1 MAQIKR
7 CPECNSIN
15 LFYDE
20 QRGEVICNDCG
31 LVVEEKMVD
40 TSHELR
46 VQSSE
51 KGEKKSRGGAPL
63 SMQKFDK
70 GLTTNVGEISDIY
83 RLKKSGA
90 TRKFLRL
97 KKWQERVSTSIE
109 RNLRLAMSELRRVAN
124 FINLPTVVR
133 DEASRLYNYV
143 LQRGFVR
150 GRSMESVI
158 AACIYAACRN
168 YNIPRTLDEIS
179 NASDVERKEIGR
191 TYRFIIRK
199 LDIDVTP
206 SSPKDYISRF
216 GSVLNLSPKTQSEA
230 LKILKKA
237 EISELTSGRGPAGI
251 AAAALYVAALLN
263 NEKKT
268 QREVADV
275 AGITEVTIRNRY
287 KELLDKL
294 GLEDK
299 VKQKESEG
307 KNKKAIKKKVKKKS
321 KRGRKKNNL

>member
-1 MAQIKR
+1 MSSVQR

-15 LFYDE
+15 LTYDE
-20 QRGEVICNDCG
+20 ERGEVICNDCG
-31 LVVEEKMVD
+31 LLIEEKMVD
-40 TSHELR
+40 TGVDMSGKFDK
-46 VQSSE
+46 SE
-51 KGEKKSRGGAPL
+51 KKGRGGAPM

-83 RLKKSGA
+83 RLDAGS

-109 RNLRLAMSELRRVAN
+109 RNLRLAMSELRRVASYL
-124 FINLPTVVR
+124 NLPEVVK
-133 DEASRLYNYV
+133 DEASRIYQFV
-143 LQRGFVR
+143 LQRGLVR

-158 AACIYAACRN
+158 AACIYAACRS
-168 YNIPRTLDEIS
+168 YNIPRTLDEIAA
-179 NASDVERKEIGR
+179 ASDVERKEIGR

-199 LDIDVTP
+199 LKIKVTP

-216 GSVLNLSPKTQSEA
+216 SSILHLSPKTQNEA

-237 EISELTSGRGPAGI
+237 DISELTSGRGPAGI

-263 NEKKT
+263 DEKKT

-275 AGITEVTIRNRY
+275 A
-287 KELLDKL
+287 
-294 GLEDK
+294 
-299 VKQKESEG
+299 
-307 KNKKAIKKKVKKKS
+307 
-321 KRGRKKNNL
+321 

>member
-1 MAQIKR
+1 MTYVKR
-7 CPECNSIN
+7 CPECGSVD
-15 LFYDE
+15 LTYDS
-20 QRGEVICNDCG
+20 QKGEIICNECG
-31 LVVEEKMVD
+31 LIIEDRMVD
-40 TSHELR
+40 TGQDSGG
-46 VQSSE
+46 QFDKSE
-51 KGEKKSRGGAPL
+51 KKGRGGAPI

-70 GLTTNVGEISDIY
+70 GLTTNVGEVSDIY
-83 RLKKSGA
+83 KLESGQ

-109 RNLRLAMSELRRVAN
+109 RNLRLAMAELRRVAS
-124 FINLPTVVR
+124 FLSLPSVVR
-133 DEASRLYNYV
+133 DEASRVYNYV
-143 LQRGFVR
+143 LQRGLVR

-158 AACIYAACRN
+158 AACIYAACRS

-179 NASDVERKEIGR
+179 EASDVERKEIGR
-191 TYRFIIRK
+191 TYRFIVRK
-199 LDIDVTP
+199 LKIKVKP

-216 GSVLNLSPKTQSEA
+216 SSILHLSPKTQNEA

-251 AAAALYVAALLN
+251 AAAALYVAALIN
-263 NEKKT
+263 DEKKT

-287 KELLDKL
+287 KELTERL

-299 VKQKESEG
+299 LNAKVNVVEKFKP
-307 KNKKAIKKKVKKKS
+307 KKK
-321 KRGRKKNNL
+321 

>member
-1 MAQIKR
+1 MPNAKR
-7 CPECNSIN
+7 CPECNSIH
-15 LFYDE
+15 LTYDE

-40 TSHELR
+40 TGQELHG
-46 VQSSE
+46 QFD
-51 KGEKKSRGGAPL
+51 KGEKKGRGGAPL

-83 RLKKSGA
+83 KLEAGQ

-109 RNLRLAMSELRRVAN
+109 RNLRLAMAELRRVAS
-124 FINLPTVVR
+124 FLNLPTVVR
-133 DEASRLYNYV
+133 DEASRVYNFV
-143 LQRGFVR
+143 LQRGLVR

-158 AACIYAACRN
+158 AACIYAACRS
-168 YNIPRTLDEIS
+168 YNIPRTLDEIA

-191 TYRFIIRK
+191 TYRFVIRK
-199 LDIDVTP
+199 LAIRVTP
-206 SSPKDYISRF
+206 SNPKDYISRF
-216 GSVLNLSPKTQSEA
+216 ASILHLSPKTQNDA
-230 LKILKKA
+230 LKILKRA
-237 EISELTSGRGPAGI
+237 DISELTSGRGPAGI

-263 NEKKT
+263 DEKKT

-287 KELLDKL
+287 KELIDKL
-294 GLEDK
+294 DLEDK
-299 VKQKESEG
+299 LKIKETESKEE
-307 KNKKAIKKKVKKKS
+307 KADKKKK
-321 KRGRKKNNL
+321 